1 MMRLREGLG
10 SSRKE
15 EPEFD
20 LTFLGAAPPELPDI
34 EEIGF
39 LFVLPVEG

>member
-1 MMRLREGLG
+1 MRLREGLG

-20 LTFLGAAPPELPDI
+20 LTFLGVAPPELPDI
-34 EEIGF
+34 EELGF
-39 LFVLPVEG
+39 RVAVFVEG